1 MLLGAHRSYDV
12 VHSLNIR
19 DLATAQ
25 TYSIVTQTAR
35 QTARRFLL
43 IYEVV
48 AMERESKQVK
58 PYLYGVLIFTTL
70 GISFANTALSRIG
83 LEGNRIAVFSIA
95 FLLAAILLSR
105 NLVMV
110 AIVIL
115 GVLVLNLP
123 DTTLLQYQLDR
134 DVLLAMVSAAILVP
148 SVYELIAK

>member
-1 MLLGAHRSYDV
+1 
-12 VHSLNIR
+12 
-19 DLATAQ
+19 
-25 TYSIVTQTAR
+25 VTQTPR
-35 QTARRFLL
+35 QTTRWFLL
-43 IYEVV
+43 IDEVV

-83 LEGNRIAVFSIA
+83 LGDNRVLVFSIA

-105 NLVMV
+105 NLIMV
-110 AIVIL
+110 AIVII

-123 DTTLLQYQLDR
+123 DATLLHYQLDR

-148 SVYELIAK
+148 SVYELITK